1 MLKPKNFPL
10 ETLKKKGEELPEE
23 VDPTKKEVLIKP
35 PGTAQ

>member
-23 VDPTKKEVLIKP
+23 VDPTKKEVFIKP
-35 PGTAQ
+35 PCTAQ